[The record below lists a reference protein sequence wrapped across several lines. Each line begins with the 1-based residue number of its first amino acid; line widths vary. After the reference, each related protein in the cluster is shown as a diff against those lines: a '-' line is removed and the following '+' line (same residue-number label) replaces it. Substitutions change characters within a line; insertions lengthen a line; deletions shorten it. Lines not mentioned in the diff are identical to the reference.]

1 MKIKRIQV
9 GSLQTN
15 CYIVFDVKKE
25 AFIVD
30 PGGEADRIKK
40 FIKDEKLHVNFI
52 INTHSHIDH
61 IKADYDLC
69 LPVYI
74 HKFDSLAL
82 ERQEHNFSTF
92 ILGDFKP
99 CKPAKVLQDKDR
111 IRSGDL
117 ELEIMHTPGHTPG
130 GICIKVD
137 KVVFTG
143 DTLFK
148 DGIGRTDLPDGSYE
162 SIMSSIENKLLCLD
176 DDVVIYPGHGDDS
189 TIGRER
195 GNF

>member
-1 MKIKRIQV
+1 MKIKRMPV

-15 CYIVFDVKKE
+15 CYIVSDAKKE

-69 LPVYI
+69 FPVYI

-99 CKPAKVLQDKDR
+99 CKPARTLHDKDR
-111 IRSGDL
+111 IKSGDL

-162 SIMSSIENKLLCLD
+162 AIMSSIKNKLLCLD
-176 DDVVIYPGHGDDS
+176 DDVVIYPGHGGDS
-189 TIGRER
+189 TIGIER